1 MRISLMAA
9 MLAGGIAATGG
20 PVAAAGDMQQSDLRF
35 LREAAG
41 GGLAEVALGKLAVD
55 HGHSAD
61 VRAFGQRMMEDH
73 GKGNEQLLTLAQSKQ
88 VELPTEVPASAKEA
102 GEMLAGLSGAAFD
115 REFMKDMVADHEK
128 VVAVFE
134 AEAKSSSDNDVRQFA
149 AQALPM
155 LRDHLAQAKRIQA
168 TLKGVSGL

>member
-9 MLAGGIAATGG
+9 MLAAGLMATVGLASAGG
-20 PVAAAGDMQQSDLRF
+20 DLQESDLRF

-41 GGLAEVALGKLAVD
+41 GDLAEMALGKLVVD

-73 GKGNEQLLTLAQSKQ
+73 TKGNEQLLTLAQSKQ

-102 GEMLAGLSGAAFD
+102 GERLAGMSGAAFD
-115 REFMKDMVADHEK
+115 REFMKDMV
-128 VVAVFE
+128 
-134 AEAKSSSDNDVRQFA
+134 
-149 AQALPM
+149 
-155 LRDHLAQAKRIQA
+155 
-168 TLKGVSGL
+168 